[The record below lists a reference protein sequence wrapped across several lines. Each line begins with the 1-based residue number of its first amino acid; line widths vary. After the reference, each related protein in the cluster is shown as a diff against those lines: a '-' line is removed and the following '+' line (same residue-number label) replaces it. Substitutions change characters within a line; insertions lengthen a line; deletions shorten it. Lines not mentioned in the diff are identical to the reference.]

1 MSTALLFCAILLGSS
16 AAKLLASDPGL
27 NTANVLTFRMW
38 LPEWRFSTP
47 DALIRFERQ
56 AVLGLSALPGVSSAS
71 AVNFPPLSGW
81 GDATTIEIPGHDQS
95 RLDQSRLVTQYRV
108 VMPNYFATMQVPLR
122 LGRPFTDADD
132 EHGAPVAILN
142 EEMVRRYWPHTEVL
156 GASVILH
163 FPASGAPWKPAVN
176 RDRVTVVGV
185 AADVKE
191 FGPTQPDAPQIY
203 LPYSQFPSRLL
214 TFLLRTEV
222 EPQSLA
228 TPAVAAIHQ
237 VDAEQAVS
245 EIKTMDEYRS
255 DSTTLN
261 RTSAVMV
268 SLFAVLAFVLATT
281 GLYATVTY
289 SFAQR
294 RLELAIRA
302 ALGAT
307 PSKLLAL
314 VFAEASRLMVNGVA
328 LGSIIG
334 LVGSRA
340 LKTLLFGIRPDDLSA
355 LAVVVLLM
363 VLTGMLACWLPMRGA
378 IKLDPME
385 ALRQE

>member
-1 MSTALLFCAILLGSS
+1 
-16 AAKLLASDPGL
+16 
-27 NTANVLTFRMW
+27 V
-38 LPEWRFSTP
+38 
-47 DALIRFERQ
+47 
-56 AVLGLSALPGVSSAS
+56 
-71 AVNFPPLSGW
+71 
-81 GDATTIEIPGHDQS
+81 
-95 RLDQSRLVTQYRV
+95 
-108 VMPNYFATMQVPLR
+108 
-122 LGRPFTDADD
+122 
-132 EHGAPVAILN
+132 
-142 EEMVRRYWPHTEVL
+142 
-156 GASVILH
+156 
-163 FPASGAPWKPAVN
+163 
-176 RDRVTVVGV
+176 
-185 AADVKE
+185 ADVKE

-214 TFLLRTEV
+214 TFLLRTQV
-222 EPQSLA
+222 EPQSIA
-228 TPAVAAIHQ
+228 IPAVAAIHQ

-294 RLELAIRA
+294 RFELAIRA

-307 PSKLLAL
+307 PSNLFTL
-314 VFAEASRLMVNGVA
+314 VFTEASRLIAAGVVV
-328 LGSIIG
+328 GSTIG

-340 LKTLLFGIRPDDLSA
+340 LKTLLFGVRPDDLSA

-363 VLTGMLACWLPMRGA
+363 VLTGMLACWLPMQEA

>member
-1 MSTALLFCAILLGSS
+1 
-16 AAKLLASDPGL
+16 
-27 NTANVLTFRMW
+27 
-38 LPEWRFSTP
+38 
-47 DALIRFERQ
+47 
-56 AVLGLSALPGVSSAS
+56 
-71 AVNFPPLSGW
+71 
-81 GDATTIEIPGHDQS
+81 
-95 RLDQSRLVTQYRV
+95 
-108 VMPNYFATMQVPLR
+108 
-122 LGRPFTDADD
+122 
-132 EHGAPVAILN
+132 
-142 EEMVRRYWPHTEVL
+142 
-156 GASVILH
+156 
-163 FPASGAPWKPAVN
+163 VN

-185 AADVKE
+185 VADVKE

-294 RLELAIRA
+294 RFELAIRA

-307 PSKLLAL
+307 PSNLFTL
-314 VFAEASRLMVNGVA
+314 VFTEASRLIAAGVVV
-328 LGSIIG
+328 GSTIG

-340 LKTLLFGIRPDDLSA
+340 LKTLLFGVRPDDLSA
-355 LAVVVLLM
+355 LVVVVLLM